1 MEPKRSITSSKKSD
15 KGAAVV
21 PLEQVARCIRFIRAQ
36 KVMIDSDL
44 AILYQV
50 KTGALT
56 RAVRRNLERFPEDF
70 MFQLTEAE
78 FEGLRS
84 QTGISSDWGG
94 RRYLPY
100 AFTEQ
105 GIAMLSSVLRSDRAV
120 HVNIQ
125 IMRTFVQLRHMLAN
139 HTELSRKIAEL
150 EQKYDR
156 QFKVVFDAIQ
166 RLVAPPE
173 QKLRRPIGLVPPKSR
188 G

>member
-1 MEPKRSITSSKKSD
+1 MPSSKKSIESV
-15 KGAAVV
+15 ALV
-21 PLEQVARCIRFIRAQ
+21 PSEQIARCIRIIRAQ

-44 AILYQV
+44 AVLYQV
-50 KTGALT
+50 ETGALT
-56 RAVRRNLERFPEDF
+56 RAVKRNLERFPNDF

-78 FEGLRS
+78 FDNLRS

-120 HVNIQ
+120 RVNIQ
-125 IMRTFVQLRHMLAN
+125 IMRAFVQLRQMLAS
-139 HTELSRKIAEL
+139 HAELSRKIAEL

-166 RLVAPPE
+166 RLVTPPE
-173 QKLRRPIGLVPPKSR
+173 EKPKRPIGFAPPKSR

>member
-1 MEPKRSITSSKKSD
+1 
-15 KGAAVV
+15 
-21 PLEQVARCIRFIRAQ
+21 
-36 KVMIDSDL
+36 MIDSDL

-50 KTGALT
+50 ETGALT
-56 RAVRRNLERFPEDF
+56 RAVKRNLERFPEDF
-70 MFQLTEAE
+70 MFQLTEEE
-78 FEGLRS
+78 FEDLRS

-105 GIAMLSSVLRSDRAV
+105 GIAMLSSALRSDRAV

-139 HTELSRKIAEL
+139 NTELSRKIAEL

-166 RLVAPPE
+166 RLVALPE
-173 QKLRRPIGLVPPKSR
+173 EKPKRPIGFVPPRSR